1 MVAAVYG
8 VMAVLHWR
16 EASGVGRVAATG
28 ALLIAFVSY
37 TPAHIARGI
46 ASGHG
51 RFRAYAVVMS
61 ADGVVRISDLA
72 TGMARGV
79 VALSLGTLM
88 PRGPLRR
95 VTVEAAR

>member
-1 MVAAVYG
+1 MLGSVLAAV
-8 VMAVLHWR
+8 VSVIILAASRPIARNFFDDDWVL
-16 EASGVGRVAATG
+16 VV

-61 ADGVVRISDLA
+61 AGGVVR
-72 TGMARGV
+72 
-79 VALSLGTLM
+79 
-88 PRGPLRR
+88 
-95 VTVEAAR
+95 